1 MIKEYNIQHHK
12 SSPYR
17 MQTNGAVE
25 PTNKNI
31 KSIPRKTMET
41 NKDFPEKL
49 LHALCGIEK
58 QLKYLLHALYAMPF
72 SLVYETKTNLLIK
85 LEVQSLR
92 VMLEARP

>member
-1 MIKEYNIQHHK
+1 
-12 SSPYR
+12 
-17 MQTNGAVE
+17 
-25 PTNKNI
+25 
-31 KSIPRKTMET
+31 MET

-49 LHALCGIEK
+49 LHALCGIEKQLKYLLHALCDIEK